1 MTISRIALA
10 FVGLSL
16 AAAPAFAQNA
26 QTNMPASSSSSASS
40 SATITYMTQ
49 MKAGQ
54 WRASKVKGVNV
65 YNNANEKIGDIN
77 EILFDNAGKIEA
89 VVIGVG
95 GFLGMGEHDVAV
107 PFNQLKPVMD
117 AVQASSTST
126 ARPATNTANNTVV
139 TAPRSTS
146 NDVTGTVST
155 TSTISDRGY
164 PDHFLLDATKD
175 QLKAAPQ
182 FQYSNAPNSNR

>member
-26 QTNMPASSSSSASS
+26 QTNMPASNSTGASSAASVN
-40 SATITYMTQ
+40 YMTS
-49 MKAGQ
+49 MKGGE
-54 WRASKVKGVNV
+54 WRASKLKGVNV
-65 YNNANEKIGDIN
+65 YNNANEKIGDVN
-77 EILFDNAGKIEA
+77 EILIDNSGKIDA

-117 AVQASSTST
+117 AVQANNTATSRPATST
-126 ARPATNTANNTVV
+126 AANNTAA

-146 NDVTGTVST
+146 NDVTGTVSAT
-155 TSTISDRGY
+155 NSDRGY

-182 FQYSNAPNSNR
+182 FKYYASTAK

>member
-26 QTNMPASSSSSASS
+26 QTNMPASNSTSASS
-40 SATITYMTQ
+40 SATINYMTVL
-49 MKAGQ
+49 KGGE

-77 EILFDNAGKIEA
+77 EILFDNSGKIDA

-117 AVQASSTST
+117 AVQASGTSTS
-126 ARPATNTANNTVV
+126 RPATNTANNTAA

-146 NDVTGTVST
+146 NDVTGTVNT
-155 TSTISDRGY
+155 TSANSDRGY

-182 FQYSNAPNSNR
+182 FKYSTSSN